1 MKKENLRFVQM
12 SNYTSPVVKEIRGKD
27 WVEYGEDNN
36 YFQYLI
42 DIYTHLLK
50 VLGKDLQPVF
60 APERNGDIKHSNA
73 DISKAIEMLG
83 YDPEWSFERGIE
95 AAIEWYK
102 ENLDVEA
109 GVNL

>member
-42 DIYTHLLK
+42 DI
-50 VLGKDLQPVF
+50 F
-60 APERNGDIKHSNA
+60 ISRNFILEPLSHFGSQ
-73 DISKAIEMLG
+73 SM
-83 YDPEWSFERGIE
+83 F
-95 AAIEWYK
+95 
-102 ENLDVEA
+102 
-109 GVNL
+109 